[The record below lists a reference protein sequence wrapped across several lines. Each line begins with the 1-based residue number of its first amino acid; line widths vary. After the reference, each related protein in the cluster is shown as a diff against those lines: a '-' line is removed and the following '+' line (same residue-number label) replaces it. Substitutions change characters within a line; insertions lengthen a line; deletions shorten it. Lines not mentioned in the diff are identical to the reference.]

1 MNCIIPINYNLNIYD
16 LFNDSNIIECTSIYK
31 SKIYTFS
38 NFSLYTNRK
47 NIIYQISS
55 NVCLEYLLDIL
66 HTKENLIIKKI
77 YYFLIIKNLI
87 KKKNNI
93 KTESLFAICYCG
105 YTEYYDVYLKT
116 RDYHISNNNEI
127 IITEYI
133 DYNICLIL
141 INRTLNKSFICI
153 IDRNCLISNLCEII
167 ENSRLYNNSR
177 YENIDIIL
185 IGCNIDNVD
194 ILIHIYIVLKE
205 LKLSKYIT
213 KTYLFYNKSLKSIKF
228 NTFNSTIEK
237 IRYYSNIKL
246 PPKRDITNY
255 QSYLNHNR

>member
-1 MNCIIPINYNLNIYD
+1 MNSIIPINYNLNIYD
-16 LFNDSNIIECTSIYK
+16 LFDDPNIIECTSIYK
-31 SKIYTFS
+31 SKIYIFS

-47 NIIYQISS
+47 NIIYKISS
-55 NVCLEYLLDIL
+55 NVSIEYLLDIL

-77 YYFLIIKNLI
+77 YYFLIIKNLL
-87 KKKNNI
+87 KKKSSLNN
-93 KTESLFAICYCG
+93 ESLFAICYCG
-105 YTEYYDVYLKT
+105 YTEYYDVYLRT

-133 DYNICLIL
+133 DYNICLII

-153 IDRNCLISNLCEII
+153 IDQNCLINNLYEII
-167 ENSRLYNNSR
+167 DNSKLYNNSR
-177 YENIDIIL
+177 YEKIDIIL
-185 IGCNIDNVD
+185 IGCHIDKID

-213 KTYLFYNKSLKSIKF
+213 KTFLFHNKSLKSIKF
-228 NTFNSTIEK
+228 NTFNLTIEK

-255 QSYLNHNR
+255 HSYLNHIR